1 MCARARNGVGDAQS
15 GIAPCENDL
24 LPVSLLSNGLLFSD
38 VWKSGGDFSLWGLR
52 GVEEF
57 DMERLNEVNK

>member
-24 LPVSLLSNGLLFSD
+24 LPVSSLSNGLLFSD

-57 DMERLNEVNK
+57 DVERLNEVNK